1 MATMNVELTQEEIT
15 EAIVEYVERKFNMQR
30 KQVPNGTDVV
40 TITVTPLYSGPDGTP
55 RYSGP
60 DDKLV
65 DNTIT
70 AKVMVEPKREKRFS
84 QQMLDRS

>member
-1 MATMNVELTQEEIT
+1 MATINIELTQEEIT
-15 EAIVEYVERKFNMQR
+15 EAVVEYIERKFNMQR

-40 TITVTPLYSGPDGTP
+40 TITVTP

-65 DNTIT
+65 SNTIT
-70 AKVMVEPKREKRFS
+70 AKVRVQPKREKHFS
-84 QQMLDRS
+84 TQMLDRS